1 MKYMFQL
8 KTYLAMFYFIIGKNI
23 HDFYPGVYL
32 LKFKKEICCLHVHY
46 MYKHLSTSV
55 MRIDFFQPWLH
66 NVF

>member
-1 MKYMFQL
+1 
-8 KTYLAMFYFIIGKNI
+8 MFYFIIGKNI